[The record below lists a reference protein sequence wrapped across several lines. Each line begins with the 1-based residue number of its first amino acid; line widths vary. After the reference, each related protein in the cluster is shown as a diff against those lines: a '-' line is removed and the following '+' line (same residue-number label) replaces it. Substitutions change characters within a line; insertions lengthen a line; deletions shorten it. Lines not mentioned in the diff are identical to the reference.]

1 MQYTIYSIYLILI
14 YTTYSVFYFV
24 IFSFMSIYK
33 VKKRNGSIVTFDEIK
48 IKKAIKKAIK
58 ASQWNDFSQVKDLVK
73 KIILL
78 INERIWK
85 NIPDVE
91 LIQDIVEEILI
102 KDGHDIVAKNYILY
116 RKSREQQR
124 KAKNVVVEVWSSMEE
139 YLNKLDWRVNA
150 NANSGYSLWW
160 MILNLSWKLTANY
173 WLSHIYPE
181 EIWNLHRNADFHIHD
196 LDMFSG
202 YCAGWS
208 LRALLEEWFNWSDKR
223 VDSAPAKNL
232 QAAVNQMINFLWT
245 LQNEWA
251 WAQAFSSFDT
261 YLAPFVHKYK
271 KEIKKD
277 LKKVNAQFKSKELE
291 EKYIYDKTYKYVYQ
305 QMQNF
310 IFGLNVP
317 SRWGTQSPFTNITLD
332 WVCPDDLKDKALF
345 LWGIDNWYYEKKY
358 SELED
363 EMRIINKA
371 LIEVYTAWDRNGR
384 VFTFPIPTYNI
395 TDDFPWEDPDI
406 DLLFEMTAKYGLPY
420 FQNFVWSQFKRVKQ
434 KDWTYKKVENPDA
447 YKPWAV
453 RSMCC
458 RLQLDLSQLEK
469 RWWGLFWSAEMTW
482 SIWVVTLNLAR
493 IWYNYKWDK
502 DWFIKQV
509 LYLMEQAKISLEIK
523 RKTISKW
530 LEAWLYPYTY
540 RYLKSFRNHFS
551 TIWLNWM
558 NEAILNFTDWKEDIS
573 TEKWKELATE
583 ILDVM
588 RDTLKDFQEETENMY
603 NLEATPAEWTTYRFA
618 KEDQKQMPNIVQSG
632 TKQAPYYTN
641 SSQLPVWFTDDAF
654 EALEQQN
661 ELQCK
666 YTGWTVLH
674 LYMWERL
681 DNSESCKKFVKT
693 VIWNYQLPYITI
705 SPTFSICPK
714 HWYIAWEHD
723 YCPICDEEMNY
734 SWEKFDIETRKIYT
748 DDDEKMEE
756 IKNTKC

>member
-1 MQYTIYSIYLILI
+1 
-14 YTTYSVFYFV
+14 
-24 IFSFMSIYK
+24 MSIYK
-33 VKKRNGSIVTFDEIK
+33 VRKRNWAIVTFNKEK
-48 IKKAIKKAIK
+48 IKKAIIKAIK
-58 ASQWNDFSQVKDLVK
+58 ASWWEDFSKVDNIVEK
-73 KIILL
+73 ILL
-78 INERIWK
+78 LLENEIWN

-91 LIQDIVEEILI
+91 LIQDKVEEVLI
-102 KDGHDIVAKNYILY
+102 KEWHDIVAKNYILY
-116 RKSREQQR
+116 RNSRKQNR
-124 KAKNVVVEVWSSMEE
+124 KAKEVVVEVWKSMDE
-139 YLNKLDWRVNA
+139 YLNKDDWRVNA
-150 NANSGYSLWW
+150 NANSWYSLWW
-160 MILNLSWKLTANY
+160 LILNISWKVTANY

-181 EIWNLHRNADFHIHD
+181 EIWKLHRNADFHIHD

-202 YCAGWS
+202 YCAWWS
-208 LRALLEEWFNWSDKR
+208 LRQLLEEWFNWSDNR
-223 VDSAPAKNL
+223 VDSAPANNL
-232 QAAVNQMINFLWT
+232 QSAVNQMINFLGT

-271 KEIKKD
+271 KELKQE
-277 LKKVNAQFKSKELE
+277 LKKLWVKFKSKKEK

-310 IFGLNVP
+310 IFWLNVP
-317 SRWGTQSPFTNITLD
+317 SRWWTQSPFTNITLD
-332 WVCPDDLKDKALF
+332 WVCPDDLKNKALF
-345 LWGIDNWYYEKKY
+345 LGWIDKWYYEKKFW
-358 SELED
+358 ELED

-371 LIEVYTAWDRNGR
+371 LIEVYVKWDRNWR
-384 VFTFPIPTYNI
+384 VFSFPIPTYNI
-395 TDDFPWEDPDI
+395 TSDFPWDDPDI

-420 FQNFVWSQFKRVKQ
+420 FQNFIWSQFKRIKQ

-458 RLQLDLSQLEK
+458 RLQLDLTQLEK
-469 RWWGLFWSAEMTW
+469 RWWGLFGSAEMTW

-502 DWFIKQV
+502 EGFKKQI

-530 LEAWLYPYTY
+530 LKAWLYPYTY

-558 NEAILNFTDWKEDIS
+558 NEAILNFTNWKEDIS
-573 TEKWKELATE
+573 TKWGKEFAIE
-583 ILDVM
+583 ILDIM
-588 RDTLKDFQEETENMY
+588 RDKLKEFQEETWNMY
-603 NLEATPAEWTTYRFA
+603 NLEATPAEGTTYRFA
-618 KEDQKQMPNIVQSG
+618 KEDQKQIPDIIQSW

-641 SSQLPVWFTDDAF
+641 STQLPVWFTDDPF

-666 YTGWTVLH
+666 YTWWTVLH

-681 DNSESCKKFVKT
+681 NNSESCKKFVRT
-693 VIWNYQLPYITI
+693 VIENYQLPYITI

-723 YCPICDEEMNY
+723 YCPICDEEIWY
-734 SWEKFDIETRKIYT
+734 SWEKYDLDTRIIYT
-748 DDDEKMEE
+748 DDEEKINLLKEVK
-756 IKNTKC
+756 I